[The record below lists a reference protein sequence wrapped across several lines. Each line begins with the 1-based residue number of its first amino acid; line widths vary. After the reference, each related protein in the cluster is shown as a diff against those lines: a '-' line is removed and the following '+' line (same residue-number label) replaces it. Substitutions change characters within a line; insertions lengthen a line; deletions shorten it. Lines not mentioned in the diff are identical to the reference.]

1 MLGAGIDAC
10 RGSTMTLDFPCPQT
24 PRVSVVIVAKSK
36 LDLLRA
42 CLQSVARFA
51 PSVIP
56 FETIV
61 VDRLEKNPT
70 DN

>member
-1 MLGAGIDAC
+1 VPAASDPSGGSIFNSVRQLG
-10 RGSTMTLDFPCPQT
+10 
-24 PRVSVVIVAKSK
+24 
-36 LDLLRA
+36 LRLEKEKA
-42 CLQSVARFA
+42 
-51 PSVIP
+51 P